1 LAALIGL
8 FALLLLVV
16 FGFVGVGVWWIET
29 RFGSNMAAGVL
40 IALLALITASGA
52 ALLTY
57 KIMAMTQQ
65 NSSDMIASV
74 SDSFRAR
81 AQVDRGYAAVDA
93 SRAKMELIDYQQVV
107 RLGDQ
112 RAGRLVIRNVS
123 GRAWKRRPLP
133 SPTPRP
139 RGSLTR
145 RRGRGRASSPDSSS
159 LPPGNVSRARRRASC
174 RSPQSAFPATFASC

>member
-1 LAALIGL
+1 MRHEHTDRTGYLAALIGL

-107 RLGDQ
+107 RLADQ
-112 RAGRLVIRNVS
+112 RAGLLVDLERE
-123 GRAWKRRPLP
+123 
-133 SPTPRP
+133 
-139 RGSLTR
+139 
-145 RRGRGRASSPDSSS
+145 
-159 LPPGNVSRARRRASC
+159 RARVEA
-174 RSPQSAFPATFASC
+174 APAAQPDAAPAWLTDAAPGAGPRFLS

>member
-1 LAALIGL
+1 MKHERSDHFAQAFGL
-8 FALLLLVV
+8 LGLLGLLLLVV
-16 FGFVGVGVWWIET
+16 FGFVGVGVWWIES

-57 KIMAMTQQ
+57 TIMAMTQQ

-93 SRAKMELIDYQQVV
+93 NRSKMELIDYQQVV
-107 RLGDQ
+107 KLADQ
-112 RAGRLVIRNVS
+112 RAGLLVDLERE
-123 GRAWKRRPLP
+123 
-133 SPTPRP
+133 
-139 RGSLTR
+139 
-145 RRGRGRASSPDSSS
+145 
-159 LPPGNVSRARRRASC
+159 RARMEAAPAVQPDVAPAWLTDAASGAGP
-174 RSPQSAFPATFASC
+174 RFLS

>member
-1 LAALIGL
+1 MRHEHTDRTGYLAALIGL

-107 RLGDQ
+107 RLADQ
-112 RAGRLVIRNVS
+112 RAGLLVDLERE
-123 GRAWKRRPLP
+123 
-133 SPTPRP
+133 
-139 RGSLTR
+139 
-145 RRGRGRASSPDSSS
+145 
-159 LPPGNVSRARRRASC
+159 RARMEA
-174 RSPQSAFPATFASC
+174 APAAQPDAAPAWLTDAAPGAGPRFLS

>member
-1 LAALIGL
+1 MRHEHTDRTGYLAALIGL

-107 RLGDQ
+107 RLADQ
-112 RAGRLVIRNVS
+112 RAGLLVDLERE
-123 GRAWKRRPLP
+123 
-133 SPTPRP
+133 
-139 RGSLTR
+139 
-145 RRGRGRASSPDSSS
+145 
-159 LPPGNVSRARRRASC
+159 RARMEA
-174 RSPQSAFPATFASC
+174 APAAQPDAAPAWLTDAAAGAGPRFLS

>member
-1 LAALIGL
+1 MRHEHTDRTGYLAALIGL

-107 RLGDQ
+107 RLADQ
-112 RAGRLVIRNVS
+112 RAGLLVDLERE
-123 GRAWKRRPLP
+123 
-133 SPTPRP
+133 
-139 RGSLTR
+139 
-145 RRGRGRASSPDSSS
+145 
-159 LPPGNVSRARRRASC
+159 RARLEA
-174 RSPQSAFPATFASC
+174 APAAQTDAAPAWLTDAAPGAGPRFLS

>member
-1 LAALIGL
+1 MRHEHTDRTGYLAALIGL

-107 RLGDQ
+107 RLADQ
-112 RAGRLVIRNVS
+112 RAGLLVDLERE
-123 GRAWKRRPLP
+123 
-133 SPTPRP
+133 
-139 RGSLTR
+139 
-145 RRGRGRASSPDSSS
+145 
-159 LPPGNVSRARRRASC
+159 RARLEA
-174 RSPQSAFPATFASC
+174 APAVQPDAAPAWLTDAAPGAGPRFLS